1 MFYLNVDLYRYYI
14 GREDQS
20 VNEQVMIRRIDWN
33 LKVNYHMVDTKI
45 GDEDVTNQ
53 ADKQLIAWFWTSLFF
68 LSYLRISL
76 YMIQYDRHI
85 FAKPM
90 ESNYL

>member
-1 MFYLNVDLYRYYI
+1 ML
-14 GREDQS
+14 
-20 VNEQVMIRRIDWN
+20 RRIDQN

-53 ADKQLIAWFWTSLFF
+53 ADKQLIAWFRTSLFF

-76 YMIQYDRHI
+76 YIIQYDRYV
-85 FAKPM
+85 FEKPM
-90 ESNYL
+90 ENNYL